1 MDFTSTKRVRGQSN
15 RASLEDSSR
24 SAPIAGVAAFERQL
38 SEIANSGGGG
48 GAVPAGSAPQPP
60 QFVKRLSKRPL
71 HAVDSESISALEAAL
86 IKGNAAEYT
95 ASTYV
100 GVLRGFGR
108 WLFANNKDP
117 IKDRLDLE
125 SLTDDA
131 REFVGKGDPKT
142 LLTAIDHLRTS
153 QSTGGVVPIAARAE
167 LIPHPEDVALIHE
180 YKNEVATKTG
190 STYAGS
196 LRSFSDYLRQNNK
209 KGIAGRLS
217 DGLLNGD
224 VKGYK
229 EDAGGNRNI
238 AYALAC
244 LRKSQAGV
252 KAIERARHMF
262 GVMAEQGVSC
272 SAPQQTQSARLGRN
286 QPLYLEDTTLI
297 SALGAALIKGNAAK
311 RTASNDIS
319 SLLSF
324 GRWLFANNK
333 PPIKDR
339 LDCESLTDNASEFI
353 GKGDLARLLRAI
365 RHLRTAQSTGGIV
378 PIAGRAEL
386 APHPEDAA
394 LINQYKDEAQ
404 TNTGRSNATVLRS
417 FSDYL
422 HQNNKKGIAGRLSGK
437 ALDGDVKSYKEDA
450 GGGPRIGSALT
461 DLRKSQAGVRAMELE
476 RRVPLVPIPA
486 DAALM
491 EPRRAGEAIAQHSAS
506 QEAVS
511 WPKELRTRQDNQPAP
526 SFFIAPG
533 KLPAGPDSLN
543 NIAAGAF
550 GAADARHAGD
560 QAAARPLLALSE
572 QQIRR
577 SPGAPDR
584 GNLLPTDWVIINN
597 EHSTALLRPAKRQ
610 RKLNAPPAVAIQL
623 QLNGI
628 ANSGGCM
635 PMQPSAYQVG
645 ALPLEEQL
653 VVRGRESEYI
663 PRLQS
668 EIRGIGGAAAQ
679 HSAPHDAIAPRFV
692 VPMED
697 YDQDLLWEGMNKADS
712 LPSLGS
718 SASHCQPPASA
729 GAVHALN
736 RRHDRHPGADEF
748 AGSSVLPRRK
758 DGGFEAM
765 VHRNPPTPFELNAMV
780 PAPDFPPPFAGP
792 VPAHHHGARQ
802 PSVPQELS
810 PVPTSSNGKG
820 LAWLSEELVRR
831 QMQELASL
839 LRAGAQHLYPGSE
852 ALVASDPSDLRD
864 DAHFAPGP
872 PPGTR
877 ARSGTFDG
885 LQSFVDLNAPTPS
898 DLRDDAHFAPG
909 PPPGTRARSGT
920 FGGLQSFVDL
930 NAPTPSDL
938 RDDAHS
944 APVRPRKQTLGD
956 TERQTMMQGT
966 EAAAV
971 FGPGGPGDGPL
982 MHRGRLSPMGEA
994 APATRAKIRQ
1004 PASPVTT
1011 RPGDTYRG
1019 LPVVDLTTSTTT
1031 SSDTQLGGVG
1041 SESLIQC
1048 REGIGARARPVAR
1061 RRAHTE
1067 GLQFASRAAAGA
1079 RSDARRA
1086 DAAGGSVGIPSTAS
1100 SRAAI
1105 RARHIAVHL

>member
-1 MDFTSTKRVRGQSN
+1 MDAGGDRRIGSALAYLRKSHAGAKAIERERHVPVVADPKDAVLMEPRRVGEALSQYSASHEAGNWPKELAAAAHDQDDVRFELTDEPGPLSFPRPARSVRVRRKQQPLYPQD
-15 RASLEDSSR
+15 ASLILGLE
-24 SAPIAGVAAFERQL
+24 E
-38 SEIANSGGGG
+38 
-48 GAVPAGSAPQPP
+48 
-60 QFVKRLSKRPL
+60 
-71 HAVDSESISALEAAL
+71 ALA
-86 IKGNAAEYT
+86 KSNAAELT
-95 ASTYV
+95 IKNNAQI
-100 GVLRGFGR
+100 LRRFGR
-108 WLFANNKDP
+108 WLHANNKTS
-117 IKDRLDLE
+117 IGARLN
-125 SLTDDA
+125 S
-131 REFVGKGDPKT
+131 K
-142 LLTAIDHLRTS
+142 S
-153 QSTGGVVPIAARAE
+153 
-167 LIPHPEDVALIHE
+167 
-180 YKNEVATKTG
+180 
-190 STYAGS
+190 
-196 LRSFSDYLRQNNK
+196 
-209 KGIAGRLS
+209 LS
-217 DGLLNGD
+217 DGGEVL
-224 VKGYK
+224 
-229 EDAGGNRNI
+229 
-238 AYALAC
+238 
-244 LRKSQAGV
+244 
-252 KAIERARHMF
+252 
-262 GVMAEQGVSC
+262 
-272 SAPQQTQSARLGRN
+272 
-286 QPLYLEDTTLI
+286 
-297 SALGAALIKGNAAK
+297 
-311 RTASNDIS
+311 
-319 SLLSF
+319 
-324 GRWLFANNK
+324 
-333 PPIKDR
+333 
-339 LDCESLTDNASEFI
+339 EFI
-353 GKGDLARLLRAI
+353 GKGNPARLLTALG
-365 RHLRTAQSTGGIV
+365 HLRSSQSTGGIV
-378 PIAGRAEL
+378 AIGRSKRNAPPGAVSLINCGDATSL
-386 APHPEDAA
+386 APSWVGDAA
-394 LINQYKDEAQ
+394 
-404 TNTGRSNATVLRS
+404 
-417 FSDYL
+417 
-422 HQNNKKGIAGRLSGK
+422 
-437 ALDGDVKSYKEDA
+437 
-450 GGGPRIGSALT
+450 
-461 DLRKSQAGVRAMELE
+461 
-476 RRVPLVPIPA
+476 
-486 DAALM
+486 
-491 EPRRAGEAIAQHSAS
+491 AQHSAS
-506 QEAVS
+506 HEAGS
-511 WPKELRTRQDNQPAP
+511 WPKLLR
-526 SFFIAPG
+526 
-533 KLPAGPDSLN
+533 
-543 NIAAGAF
+543 
-550 GAADARHAGD
+550 
-560 QAAARPLLALSE
+560 AAARDQTVGLELMDEPGPSSFLEHDQARYPGVSNHQRSRDDLMGVPPSSNNLMPSE
-572 QQIRR
+572 EAFV
-577 SPGAPDR
+577 GD
-584 GNLLPTDWVIINN
+584 
-597 EHSTALLRPAKRQ
+597 EHDTAGLRPAKRQ

-802 PSVPQELS
+802 PGVPQELS

-872 PPGTR
+872 PPGAR

-909 PPPGTRARSGT
+909 PPPGARARSGT
-920 FGGLQSFVDL
+920 FDGLQSFVDL

-1031 SSDTQLGGVG
+1031 SSDTQLGASGPRASSNVAKG
-1041 SESLIQC
+1041 LVLGPDQWLADEHILRDYNLLHEQLQALDPMLAARTLLVDPSVSHLLRHRELQYARDILQSIYNRNAGPADFVFVPVNNGTLT
-1048 REGIGARARPVAR
+1048 REGSHWSLLLVDRRNPEMPVAYHYDSLQRAGHNNAPAKRLARVLNATSEPAPMAQQLNNHDCGVFVLDGTWELVRQLLDGQRPDHGPLPLDDLVADRPALQDRLR
-1061 RRAHTE
+1061 RRLPHE
-1067 GLQFASRAAAGA
+1067 
-1079 RSDARRA
+1079 
-1086 DAAGGSVGIPSTAS
+1086 
-1100 SRAAI
+1100 
-1105 RARHIAVHL
+1105 